1 MGRLLAWLLRK
12 SNVPHC
18 NLFHSSEEKWGGGDE
33 TPRKRLEPCLFQSNE
48 NALSV
53 TKRTQQK
60 EHFLSFA
67 KKGRGPDSQYPSC
80 TPNIFMYTYVRVPE
94 MCLDTFL

>member
-1 MGRLLAWLLRK
+1 MGSLLAWLLLK
-12 SNVPHC
+12 SNDPHC
-18 NLFHSSEEKWGGGDE
+18 NLFHSNEEKWGDE
-33 TPRKRLEPCLFQSNE
+33 APRKRLEPCLFQSNE

-60 EHFLSFA
+60 EHLLSFT
-67 KKGRGPDSQYPSC
+67 KKGRGPDPQYPSC
-80 TPNIFMYTYVRVPE
+80 TPEIFMHTYVRVPE